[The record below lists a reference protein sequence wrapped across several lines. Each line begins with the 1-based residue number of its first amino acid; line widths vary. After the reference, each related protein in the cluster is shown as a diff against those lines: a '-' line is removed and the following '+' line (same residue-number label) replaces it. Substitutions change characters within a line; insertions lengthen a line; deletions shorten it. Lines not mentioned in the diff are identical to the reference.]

1 MSKFTVDSFIVEL
14 GFSENVIKG
23 LQRVEKAA
31 LQSAQRIEKNLNK
44 GFKINT
50 KQLDSNLTSSLGQLE
65 RKFNKTFDKIEQRAR
80 NTKAFQFTTR
90 FNDAINPPKQP
101 RQPRISGNRAI
112 TAAHSVNMSKLGD
125 INPLMAKMFKA
136 QYYSLS
142 GKAGNIGSEKFNAE
156 LAKLNQSL
164 RETLNKLRSQ
174 TKATSIN
181 NTSDAFNNLAS
192 NAIKLSGAFY
202 SVMGALNAYKA
213 IMNAGLKR
221 DSAQRAAKF
230 VLGDKASE
238 AETFIRGLADKTGL
252 NISEGL
258 SSYAKFAAGA
268 QGSMSQ
274 EQTQEL
280 FGNAT
285 AMSRLMG
292 LSNDELNG
300 ILKAFE
306 QMASKGK
313 IQAEELRGQLG
324 DRMAGAFKLFAEA
337 LGMTTDQLDKAMK
350 DGKVLSADVLP
361 KVAKQM
367 GLMID
372 KAGGWAEVAK
382 STQTALGKLANNW
395 DDTMVKIFSGSQDE
409 LNGFLSSLSNLLSE
423 MGMSSSIAGDAIG
436 GLIDMLKAGV
446 DDIRVFNNTIEGWI
460 LQVKKFY
467 YSLDDTKRKL
477 LDEVGDGFIN
487 FVKGLAIALSAKTLF
502 SATTGVMNL
511 TRAITTLGT
520 RANQVA
526 GQVAT
531 GKSGGKLKGV
541 AGGVGSALAIGYADD
556 GYETALALASMIPQ
570 IRGVTFGLY
579 ALKKAL
585 DFMNQEV
592 VKNANMHPSGVGVGS
607 DFNPVYSGDPN
618 KPNMINEGWG
628 RIFSS
633 MGELFNNATMNI
645 ARFNHPELIT
655 MKQDASLTS
664 ADIQGLRDEI
674 SALSKRIQE
683 PVKVSLGGEVAIK
696 PDETSFMTFSG
707 NIYDQYA
714 EATLL
719 SSSFPEDD

>member
-1 MSKFTVDSFIVEL
+1 MAQFKVDSFIVEL
-14 GFSENVIKG
+14 GFNENVIKG

-50 KQLDSNLTSSLGQLE
+50 RQLDSNLTASLGQLE
-65 RKFNKTFDKIEQRAR
+65 RKFNKAFDKIEQRAR

-90 FNDAINPPKQP
+90 FNDTVNPPKQP

-112 TAAHSVNMSKLGD
+112 TAAYSANMSKLKGFD
-125 INPLMAKMFKA
+125 PILQKYIKSQF
-136 QYYSLS
+136 YGLS
-142 GKAGNIGSEKFNAE
+142 AKAGSMDNSKFNEA
-156 LAKLNQSL
+156 LAKLNSSV
-164 RETLNKLRSQ
+164 REAIA
-174 TKATSIN
+174 KARGHTSTSIS
-181 NTSDAFNNLAS
+181 NTSDAFNSLAS
-192 NAIKLSGAFY
+192 NAIRLSGAFY

-238 AETFIRGLADKTGL
+238 AEVFIRNLADKTGL

-274 EQTQEL
+274 DETQQL

-337 LGMTTDQLDKAMK
+337 LGMTATELDKAMK
-350 DGKVLSADVLP
+350 DGKILSSDTLP

-446 DDIRVFNNTIEGWI
+446 DDIRIFNNHLEGWI
-460 LQVKKFY
+460 LQTKKAY
-467 YSLDDTKRKL
+467 YALDDTKRKL

-531 GKSGGKLKGV
+531 GKLKGV

-570 IRGVTFGLY
+570 IRGVTLGLY

-618 KPNMINEGWG
+618 KPNMINEGWN

-645 ARFNHPELIT
+645 ARFNHPELT
-655 MKQDASLTS
+655 NVKQDSALTS
-664 ADIQGLRDEI
+664 ADIQSLRDEI

-696 PDETSFMTFSG
+696 PDETSFMTFSS